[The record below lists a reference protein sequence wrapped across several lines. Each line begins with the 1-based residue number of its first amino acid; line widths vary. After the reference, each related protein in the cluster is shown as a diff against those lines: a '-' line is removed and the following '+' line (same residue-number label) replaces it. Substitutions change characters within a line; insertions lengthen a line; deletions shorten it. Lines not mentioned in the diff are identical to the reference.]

1 MKIKYDREVDILRIT
16 FKDTD
21 IEESGEDTSGVIM
34 EFDIDRNVVGIEIL
48 QASKRID
55 NPLAIAYE
63 IENQAI
69 AEFITDDCV

>member
-16 FKDTD
+16 FKETD

-34 EFDIDRNVVGIEIL
+34 DFDIEGNIVGIEIL

-55 NPLAIAYE
+55 KPWAIAYE
-63 IENQAI
+63 IENQASLI
-69 AEFITDDCV
+69 

>member
-21 IEESGEDTSGVIM
+21 IEESGEDKAGVIM
-34 EFDIDRNVVGIEIL
+34 DFDIDGNVVGIEIL

-55 NPLAIAYE
+55 NPFAIAYE
-63 IENQAI
+63 IESNAI
-69 AEFITDDCV
+69 IS

>member
-34 EFDIDRNVVGIEIL
+34 DFDIDGNIVGIEIL
-48 QASKRID
+48 QASMRID

-69 AEFITDDCV
+69 AS